1 MTKGSPG
8 SCHCHH
14 PPATVA
20 EIEQEAD
27 WQGNSAQNRI
37 NALFHKPSVTQS
49 PSGISRKGNP
59 FCPHGITNKD
69 CSIGKMLHLA
79 IIILKQ
85 IKKITKSQQRN
96 RSREKNQ
103 MELKHWKRQKK
114 KKEKRNQNLTEWSQ
128 DIELEFTQI
137 ENHTHTHR
145 EQGCRD
151 LGGNNK
157 RSNICITG

>member
-49 PSGISRKGNP
+49 PSGISKGLENP
-59 FCPHGITNKD
+59 FCPHGITNRD
-69 CSIGKMLHLA
+69 CGIGKMLHLA
-79 IIILKQ
+79 IINYLEA
-85 IKKITKSQQRN
+85 N
-96 RSREKNQ
+96 EKNYKISAKKQ
-103 MELKHWKRQKK
+103 KQGKEPDGIKTLEKTKK
-114 KKEKRNQNLTEWSQ
+114 KKRN
-128 DIELEFTQI
+128 
-137 ENHTHTHR
+137 
-145 EQGCRD
+145 
-151 LGGNNK
+151 
-157 RSNICITG
+157 